1 MTWCYKSRSKGSW
14 VVEMA
19 QRVKALTAKFDH
31 LRTIPGSHWVE
42 VENRLPQVV
51 LSPLHIFCGMHTH
64 THTCSEIFGFF
75 EKHRKIM
82 GMCFRFNQV
91 WDMGLLPT
99 VHSS

>member
-51 LSPLHIFCGMHTH
+51 LSPPQLQNTCTYAYTH
-64 THTCSEIFGFF
+64 TPGSQVLIYILTHRDTYSTGIHT
-75 EKHRKIM
+75 
-82 GMCFRFNQV
+82 
-91 WDMGLLPT
+91 P
-99 VHSS
+99 